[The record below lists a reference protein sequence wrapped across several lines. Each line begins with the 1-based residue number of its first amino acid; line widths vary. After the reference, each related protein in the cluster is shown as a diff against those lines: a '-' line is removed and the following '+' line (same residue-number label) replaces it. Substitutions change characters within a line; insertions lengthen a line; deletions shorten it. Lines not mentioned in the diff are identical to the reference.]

1 MEENEDSKK
10 INLMAYINKDK
21 VNLIDESFTKLNDSL
36 TLNQFI
42 QVMLHF
48 SDIKTEEEKIK
59 YVENLIHSF
68 NIIDVNGNGS
78 ILWEEFSNFIVD
90 SGATDPK
97 DNLVNAIRNYH
108 ICKTAR
114 DKQKH
119 DNDISKVYYFEP
131 IKQLLVI
138 ENESKKILI
147 YNYLTGVLITS
158 FVAHNG
164 SVLAAEYLTGQD
176 LICTSGSDNCLLF
189 WDPLH
194 NYTLVNKIPTRE
206 TQIVIKWYRANS
218 LLITG
223 GFDAVINIYKNMEFI
238 EGKLKNQI
246 NLLSLK
252 KVHTEM
258 LTDILVLRKHK
269 MLVVGD
275 IKGLITLWD
284 LQVLEYKDKL
294 KDAKYRHKK
303 GIVCLACIEER
314 NWLLSCGIE
323 HFVIIWDLVVGKH
336 IGLLQGHSMS
346 LLGVK
351 ILYGTDQIITGDVG
365 GIFKVWDARDL
376 NLVQTFCIPNSTNK
390 KVHTFCVTSRHKKK
404 IIIGADKV
412 FFFDYDESQEEN
424 LCDTHMC
431 TDVSFN
437 EVFNVFITAHMDSI
451 KIWEASTGK
460 LKQVFKSPMKNEI
473 SCVKLERRKRK
484 LFIGDTEGELISINI
499 MNGLKMKS
507 FAPHKK
513 YVSALDYFSEGKK
526 FMSASWDGTIKI
538 HDDSSNSDTGLQ
550 LFEFSHNVPGKVN
563 GCNYIDFSEEL
574 KILACGYENGAV
586 TLINMKSLSSEG
598 TLTEHKNITI
608 CKFLEDYP
616 SLVVCDLEGDVHIW
630 SIILTKPKK
639 MMKDC
644 VIKNYSNNDNSN
656 SNKEIYPVKYLCFEK
671 KNNVLFMGDET
682 GFVKAYDINE
692 YINFLK
698 LTTNASK
705 IEYDNYE
712 KNSKE
717 KENLDEL
724 EGLKNKLLSSNKGSL
739 KGKANLVIKLSKLV
753 GIKNSMKIKPVLLKE
768 WQAHKNG
775 ISALNCYHDPV
786 MYITAG
792 HDLKVHIWDEKFE
805 LIGNL
810 TNITDPNWKVK
821 IDIESQKN
829 NEKELAKKKY
839 EELKNL
845 DFNSLFDGETKL
857 PKLIEYKHS
866 YLDEEPNM

>member
-1 MEENEDSKK
+1 MEENEEPKK

-21 VNLIDESFTKLNDSL
+21 VNLINESFNKLNDSL
-36 TLNQFI
+36 TLDQFI

-48 SDIKTEEEKIK
+48 SEIKTEEEKLK
-59 YVENLIHSF
+59 YVENLIESF
-68 NIIDVNGNGS
+68 NIIDINGNGY
-78 ILWEEFSNFIVD
+78 ILWEEFSNYIVD
-90 SGATDPK
+90 TGANEQKANFVDI
-97 DNLVNAIRNYH
+97 IRNYH
-108 ICKTAR
+108 ISKTAR

-119 DNDISKVYYFEP
+119 ENDINKIYYFEA

-138 ENESKKILI
+138 ENESKKLLI
-147 YNYLTGVLITS
+147 YNYLTGALIMS

-176 LICTSGSDNCLLF
+176 IVCTSGSDNCLLF

-194 NYTLVNKIPTRE
+194 KYTLVNKIPTRE
-206 TQIVIKWYRANS
+206 TQVVIKWYRANN

-223 GFDAVINIYKNMEFI
+223 GFDTVLNVYKNMEFKD
-238 EGKLKNQI
+238 GKMKNQI
-246 NLLSLK
+246 NLISLK
-252 KVHTEM
+252 KVHNEM
-258 LTDILVLRKHK
+258 LTDMVVLRKHK
-269 MLVVGD
+269 MLAVGD

-284 LQVLEYKDKL
+284 LQMLEFKDKL
-294 KDAKYRHKK
+294 KDLKYRHKK
-303 GIVCLACIEER
+303 GIVSLACIEER
-314 NWLLSCGIE
+314 NWLLSCGVE

-346 LLGVK
+346 LLGVRN
-351 ILYGTDQIITGDVG
+351 LYGTDQIITGDVG

-376 NLVQTFCIPNSTNK
+376 NLVQTFSIPNSTNK
-390 KVHTFCVTSRHKKK
+390 KVRTFCVTSRHKKK

-563 GCNYIDFSEEL
+563 GCNYIDFRKEI